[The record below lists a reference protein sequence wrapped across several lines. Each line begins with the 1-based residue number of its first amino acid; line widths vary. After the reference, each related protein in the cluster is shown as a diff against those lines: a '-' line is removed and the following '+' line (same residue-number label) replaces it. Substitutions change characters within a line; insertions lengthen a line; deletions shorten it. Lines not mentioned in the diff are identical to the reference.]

1 MKGKKHITDV
11 LFTLALFCVFAA
23 ASLIVV
29 FIGADVYSGTVRRMD
44 NSFEI
49 NTTLAFVST
58 KIHQHDIVDSVHIRY
73 LDDAPAIV
81 LESQIGERIF
91 ETWIYHYNGAL
102 WEIFTSQEFSHY
114 MTLGDGQML
123 VLVYSFT
130 FESIEDGLIL
140 LAAGT
145 SDGFNG
151 RKLVA
156 LRAGR

>member
-29 FIGADVYSGTVRRMD
+29 FIGADVYSATVRRMD

-58 KIHQHDIVDSVHIRY
+58 KIHQHDAIDSVHIRY
-73 LDDAPAIV
+73 INGTPAIV

-91 ETWIYHYNGAL
+91 ETWIYQYDGAL
-102 WEIFTSQEFSHY
+102 WELFTSQELSHY
-114 MTLGDGQML
+114 FVPGDGQML
-123 VLVYSFT
+123 VLVYSFI
-130 FESIEDGLIL
+130 FESIEDGLIS
-140 LAAGT
+140 LAAST
-145 SDGFNG
+145 YDGFSG
-151 RKLVA
+151 HKLVA